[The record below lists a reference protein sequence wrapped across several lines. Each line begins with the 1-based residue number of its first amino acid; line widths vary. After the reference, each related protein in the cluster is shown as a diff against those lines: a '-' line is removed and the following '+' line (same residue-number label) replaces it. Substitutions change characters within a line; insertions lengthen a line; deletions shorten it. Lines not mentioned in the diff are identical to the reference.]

1 MKHAVKG
8 KQLNRDIS
16 SRRALFKNLILAL
29 IEHGHITTT
38 QAKASAIKGSFD
50 KLLTKAKRNTLAA
63 RRLIDKQLN
72 QRHAVNQLVDV
83 IAPTTKRT
91 SGFTKIT
98 KLGMRRGDAAEMVKI
113 EILDWQPKVEPKAK
127 KAKKI
132 KKEVKEVA
140 VKTTAHV
147 HDEKEVVKTK
157 LPTTSVS
164 APKHVPQK
172 RIAGGGK

>member
-8 KQLNRDIS
+8 KKLNRDTS
-16 SRRALFKNLILAL
+16 SRRSLFKNLTLAL
-29 IEHGHITTT
+29 IEHGHIVTT

-50 KLLTKAKRNTLAA
+50 KLLTKAKQNTLTA
-63 RRLIDKQLN
+63 RRLVDKKLN

-83 IAPTTKRT
+83 IAPATKRV
-91 SGFTKIT
+91 SGFTRIT

-113 EILDWQPKVEPKAK
+113 EIIDWQPKVEAK
-127 KAKKI
+127 LKKVEKT
-132 KKEVKEVA
+132 KKEA
-140 VKTTAHV
+140 IAKTTAHV

-157 LPTTSVS
+157 LPSAATS